1 MFPAPPSLMQDETI
15 IKSTS
20 ASRLG
25 YSKGWS
31 FSLIDRRLIFKALFY
46 EDWFPLSHIKSI
58 SKNMTFGSV
67 ILDIGFQDWAKAS
80 HRDWQAVRIAPG
92 FVFGHRSVA

>member
-1 MFPAPPSLMQDETI
+1 MQDETI

-31 FSLIDRRLIFKALFY
+31 FSLTDRRLIFKALFY

-58 SKNMTFGSV
+58 SKNMIFLNVEFDNGRKETF
-67 ILDIGFQDWAKAS
+67 
-80 HRDWQAVRIAPG
+80 
-92 FVFGHRSVA
+92 